1 MHHHQPRRLKQALG
15 NLRQALE
22 ETESA
27 LLELEETFFDEES
40 HAARR
45 PQEEPRG
52 QKDLLSVTEVCQEIG
67 MGKSWVHHRLK
78 SGEIPNIR
86 LGNNIKVR
94 RGDLEGYLESSRYR
108 PAEEEQRLSRE
119 G

>member
-1 MHHHQPRRLKQALG
+1 MKQQPRRLKQALD

-22 ETESA
+22 QTESA
-27 LLELEETFFDEES
+27 LLELEETFVEEEK
-40 HAARR
+40 HARG
-45 PQEEPRG
+45 PQEPTG
-52 QKDLLSVTEVCQEIG
+52 PQDLLSVIEVCQEIG

-94 RGDLEGYLESSRYR
+94 QALLD
-108 PAEEEQRLSRE
+108 
-119 G
+119 